1 MVEDVT
7 SNLWGNQT
15 EKFYVFYQNSKFD
28 QICSHVYF
36 FRWTGELVGAK
47 YWGPVQGKGA
57 VHYRPGTTVIKLLCP

>member
-1 MVEDVT
+1 MFEDVT

-36 FRWTGELVGAK
+36 SGELENWWEQNTEDQYKAK
-47 YWGPVQGKGA
+47 AQCIIDQEP
-57 VHYRPGTTVIKLLCP
+57 LL